1 MLIRL
6 SGVLAAVALVAA
18 CHGSGQSSIP
28 DPMGTP
34 GMYFRATPPLSP
46 AHVTSKRPCGET
58 STAAAS
64 CRNDPTR

>member
-6 SGVLAAVALVAA
+6 SGLLAGLALVTA

-28 DPMGTP
+28 DPMSNP

-46 AHVTSKRPCGET
+46 AHATLERQCAET
-58 STAAAS
+58 STTPAS
-64 CRNDPTR
+64 CASNPAR

>member
-6 SGVLAAVALVAA
+6 SGVLAGVALIAA

-46 AHVTSKRPCGET
+46 SHVTLKRPCTET
-58 STAAAS
+58 SPCPARS
-64 CRNDPTR
+64 RER